1 MAYDS
6 SAMSIVIG
14 DNLDPRI
21 EQKMRAQI
29 AADILTSKQL
39 AEREKAD
46 IEKQKMEQAA
56 EERNKKLGIDDFSAP
71 SDAQV
76 SQIDEQSTEVKEDLN
91 NDDNQ
96 QTDPGSDTD
105 TGDADNNQDGKDDSS
120 TEPSDDNK
128 DAEKKDDLDEPNAAF
143 EHAYASGKEEYGYYL
158 KNGAVKYKERVRKN
172 RLAVETLQMDAAHKE
187 SLIKRLLYVKP
198 ADSGFTSKLQTMIST
213 IQDPGNWI
221 ALVDGEGISSA
232 EQELTKRKIHKAL
245 ENAGVQ
251 VFDNIDNLIDTVNDM
266 QKTIRESG
274 NL

>member
-6 SAMSIVIG
+6 GAMSIVIG

-29 AADILTSKQL
+29 AADILTSKDL

-56 EERNKKLGIDDFSAP
+56 EERNEKLGIDDYSAP

-76 SQIDEQSTEVKEDLN
+76 SEIDNQSTEVKEQLN
-91 NDDNQ
+91 EDDNKAGDGADPDAGS
-96 QTDPGSDTD
+96 TDD
-105 TGDADNNQDGKDDSS
+105 NQDGKDDQAA
-120 TEPSDDNK
+120 EPSDDNQK
-128 DAEKKDDLDEPNAAF
+128 QEPEKDDLDEPNAAF

-158 KNGAVKYKERVRKN
+158 KNGAKAYRERVRKN

-221 ALVDGEGISSA
+221 ALVDPEGIGTA
-232 EQELTKRKIHKAL
+232 EEELTKRKIQRAL
-245 ENAGVQ
+245 EQAGVQ
-251 VFDNIDNLIDTVNDM
+251 VFDNIDTLIDTVNDM